1 MKVKLSPSL
10 MCIDLLNIENEI
22 KILNMKANEY
32 HVDIIDWHYC
42 KNMSLA
48 PCFME
53 QISKI
58 TDIPMD
64 AHLYVD
70 NIDMDLIE
78 LCCQSGAKILTMP
91 PEIIEKQVYR
101 MKRYLDSQNVQ
112 FGVFINPA
120 VSLEIIKPYAHI
132 IDRLLIMSVDPGFA
146 GQPFVEATLKKIA
159 EAKQYREENHYH
171 YSIAVDGCCN
181 ENYYK
186 QLYEVGVDVFIVGT
200 SGLFGKN
207 TDTKKA
213 LDIAVSN
220 IELAT
225 R

>member
-1 MKVKLSPSL
+1 
-10 MCIDLLNIENEI
+10 
-22 KILNMKANEY
+22 
-32 HVDIIDWHYC
+32 
-42 KNMSLA
+42 
-48 PCFME
+48 
-53 QISKI
+53 
-58 TDIPMD
+58 
-64 AHLYVD
+64 
-70 NIDMDLIE
+70 
-78 LCCQSGAKILTMP
+78 
-91 PEIIEKQVYR
+91 
-101 MKRYLDSQNVQ
+101 MKRYLDSKNVQ

-186 QLYEVGVDVFIVGT
+186 QLYEAGVDVFIVGT

>member
-1 MKVKLSPSL
+1 MYELIKSL
-10 MCIDLLNIENEI
+10 CSKNGISITYLCE
-22 KILNMKANEY
+22 
-32 HVDIIDWHYC
+32 HVTG
-42 KNMSLA
+42 
-48 PCFME
+48 
-53 QISKI
+53 SKGNLQ
-58 TDIPMD
+58 TWKK
-64 AHLYVD
+64 D
-70 NIDMDLIE
+70 NI
-78 LCCQSGAKILTMP
+78 
-91 PEIIEKQVYR
+91 
-101 MKRYLDSQNVQ
+101 
-112 FGVFINPA
+112 
-120 VSLEIIKPYAHI
+120 KPT
-132 IDRLLIMSVDPGFA
+132 S
-146 GQPFVEATLKKIA
+146 LKKIA

-186 QLYEVGVDVFIVGT
+186 QLYEAGVDVFIVGT